1 MILKKLKKA
10 KEKQYL
16 YMDPKGGTEIL
27 KEQLIAQL
35 EPGSIDG
42 VNLIGSICHPSLVK
56 KDKTNVVWQHL
67 SYDQPNVQYMRDRK
81 FVDSIDYFI
90 YVSHWQYNKF
100 REHYQIPEY
109 KSFIIKNATPA
120 FEEVVKPNVILP
132 TVPENKVKILYTS
145 TPWRGLAILI
155 RAIDILNK
163 TRDDFEVEIYSSTRI
178 YGTAFEESEKGKFD
192 ALFDKCRGTKN
203 VIFRGYG
210 INTQIREAL
219 KESHIYAYPSIF
231 EETSCLAVIEAMSAG
246 CHVVTTNYGALPE
259 TCGEF
264 ATMIEF
270 DSSSQNLIERYA
282 DTLNSVID
290 NYKKNLYKE
299 DLEMQTK
306 YYKNYYSWETRIK
319 EWENFLNY
327 VRQQK
332 KTN

>member
-1 MILKKLKKA
+1 MN
-10 KEKQYL
+10 
-16 YMDPKGGTEIL
+16 PKGGTEIL

-42 VNLIGSICHPSLVK
+42 VNLIGSICHPQLIQ

-81 FVDSIDYFI
+81 FVDSVDYFL

-109 KSFIIKNATPA
+109 KSIIIKNATPK
-120 FEEVVKPNVILP
+120 FEVKP
-132 TVPENKVKILYTS
+132 KVMDGKIKLLYSS

-155 RAIDILNK
+155 KAIDILNK
-163 TRDDFEVEIYSSTRI
+163 TRDDFELDIYSSTRI
-178 YGTAFEESEKGKFD
+178 YGDMFEQSEKGKFD
-192 ALFDKCRGTKN
+192 TLFDKCKN
-203 VIFRGYG
+203 TANVNFRGYG
-210 INTQIREAL
+210 LNEQVRQAL
-219 KESHIYAYPSIF
+219 QDTHIYVYPSIF

-270 DSSSQNLIERYA
+270 DSSVGNLIERYA
-282 DTLNSVID
+282 DTLNSVLD
-290 NYKKNLYKE
+290 NYKNNLYKE
-299 DLEMQTK
+299 DLELQIK
-306 YYKNYYSWETRIK
+306 YYEKYYSWNTRIE
-319 EWENFLNY
+319 EWKNFLNY
-327 VRQQK
+327 ARNK
-332 KTN
+332 KETN

>member
-1 MILKKLKKA
+1 MN
-10 KEKQYL
+10 
-16 YMDPKGGTEIL
+16 PKGGTEIL

-42 VNLIGSICHPSLVK
+42 VNLIGSICHPQLIQ

-81 FVDSIDYFI
+81 FVDSVDYFI

-109 KSFIIKNATPA
+109 KSFIIKNATPK
-120 FEEVVKPNVILP
+120 FEVKP
-132 TVPENKVKILYTS
+132 KVMDGKIKLLYSS

-155 RAIDILNK
+155 KAIDILNK
-163 TRDDFEVEIYSSTRI
+163 TRDDFELDIYSSTRI
-178 YGTAFEESEKGKFD
+178 YGDMFEQSEKGKFD
-192 ALFDKCRGTKN
+192 TLFDKCKN
-203 VIFRGYG
+203 TANVNFRGYG
-210 INTQIREAL
+210 LNEQIRQAL
-219 KESHIYAYPSIF
+219 DDTHIYVYPSIF

-270 DSSSQNLIERYA
+270 DSSVQNLIERYA
-282 DTLNSVID
+282 QTLNSVID
-290 NYKKNLYKE
+290 NYKNNLYKD
-299 DLEMQTK
+299 DLEMQIK
-306 YYKNYYSWETRIK
+306 YYNKYYSWNTRIT
-319 EWENFLNY
+319 EWNNFLNY
-327 VRQQK
+327 VRQE

>member
-1 MILKKLKKA
+1 MN
-10 KEKQYL
+10 
-16 YMDPKGGTEIL
+16 PKGGTEIL

-42 VNLIGSICHPSLVK
+42 VNLIGSICHPQLIQ
-56 KDKTNVVWQHL
+56 KDKKNVVWQHL

-81 FVDSIDYFI
+81 FVDSVDYFI

-120 FEEVVKPNVILP
+120 FEVKPKAS
-132 TVPENKVKILYTS
+132 EGKIKLLYTS

-155 RAIDILNK
+155 KAIDILNK
-163 TRDDFEVEIYSSTRI
+163 TRNDFELDIYSSTRI
-178 YGTAFEESEKGKFD
+178 YGDMFEQSEKGKFD
-192 ALFDKCRGTKN
+192 ALFDKCKATNN
-203 VIFRGYG
+203 VNFRGYG
-210 INTQIREAL
+210 LNEQIRQAL
-219 KESHIYAYPSIF
+219 DDTHIYVYPSIF
-231 EETSCLAVIEAMSAG
+231 EETSCLSVIEAMSAG

-270 DSSSQNLIERYA
+270 DSSVQNLIERYA
-282 DTLNSVID
+282 QTLNSVID
-290 NYKKNLYKE
+290 NYKNNLYKD
-299 DLEMQTK
+299 DLEMQIK
-306 YYKNYYSWETRIK
+306 YYNKYYSWNTRIT
-319 EWENFLNY
+319 EWNNFLNY
-327 VRQQK
+327 VRQE

>member
-1 MILKKLKKA
+1 MT
-10 KEKQYL
+10 
-16 YMDPKGGTEIL
+16 PKGGTEIL

-42 VNLIGSICHPSLVK
+42 VNLIGSICHPQLIQ

-81 FVDSIDYFI
+81 FVDSVDYFV

-100 REHYQIPEY
+100 REHFQIPEY

-120 FEEVVKPNVILP
+120 FEVKPKTDVTLP
-132 TVPENKVKILYTS
+132 VVPQNKVKLLYSS

-155 RAIDILNK
+155 KAIDILNK
-163 TRDDFEVEIYSSTRI
+163 TRDDFELDIYSSTRI
-178 YGTAFEESEKGKFD
+178 YGSQFEESEKGKFD
-192 ALFDKCRGTKN
+192 ALFDKCKGTDN
-203 VIFRGYG
+203 VNFRGYG
-210 INTQIREAL
+210 LNSQIRDAL
-219 KESHIYAYPSIF
+219 EDTHIYVYPSIF

-270 DSSSQNLIERYA
+270 DSSVQNLVERYA
-282 DTLNSVID
+282 QTLNSVID
-290 NYKKNLYKE
+290 NYKNNLYKD

-306 YYKNYYSWETRIK
+306 YYNKYYSWNTRIQ
-319 EWENFLNY
+319 EWKNFLNY
-327 VRQQK
+327 VRQEK
-332 KTN
+332 AN